1 MPSFVLIARDH
12 PNGLESRKTHQPAH
26 REHMAKLDAAG
37 RLRYGG
43 PLLDERNEMTGS
55 LIILEAETLKDAEA
69 TYAQDPY
76 IIHGVFEHYEIVQ
89 TQPVFPR
96 GN

>member
-1 MPSFVLIARDH
+1 
-12 PNGLESRKTHQPAH
+12 
-26 REHMAKLDAAG
+26 
-37 RLRYGG
+37 
-43 PLLDERNEMTGS
+43 MTGS

-89 TQPVFPR
+89 TQPIFPR

>member
-1 MPSFVLIARDH
+1 MPSFVLIGRDR
-12 PNGLESRKTHQPAH
+12 PNGLGNRRAHRPAH
-26 REHMAKLDAAG
+26 LEHMAKLDAAG

-43 PLLDERNEMTGS
+43 PLLDERGEMTGS
-55 LIILEAETLKDAEA
+55 LIILEAETPEDAEA
-69 TYAQDPY
+69 TYSQDPY